1 MQATNPIWAEVQQ
14 SLQKTLS
21 KPSFETW
28 IRPAKFQCLENGVL
42 TLIAPNT
49 FSSDWLRKNYCETI
63 EKAAKEIC
71 GHDVKVVFKSET
83 NTSSDLTNQEKP
95 NEQNANHKLRSFP
108 SINQNNP
115 SKNQFKNPNGLNLR
129 YVFKRFVVGPN
140 SRLAHAAALALSLI
154 HI

>member
-1 MQATNPIWAEVQQ
+1 MRAINSIWAEVQQ

-28 IRPAKFQCLENGVL
+28 IRPAKFNRFENGLL
-42 TLIAPNT
+42 TLSAPNT

-83 NTSSDLTNQEKP
+83 NINSDSTNKE
-95 NEQNANHKLRSFP
+95 
-108 SINQNNP
+108 
-115 SKNQFKNPNGLNLR
+115 NLD
-129 YVFKRFVVGPN
+129 
-140 SRLAHAAALALSLI
+140 
-154 HI
+154 

>member
-14 SLQKTLS
+14 LLQKTLS

-28 IRPAKFQCLENGVL
+28 IRPAKFNCFENGLL

-71 GHDVKVVFKSET
+71 GHDVKVVFKSE
-83 NTSSDLTNQEKP
+83 NNNG
-95 NEQNANHKLRSFP
+95 NELINKDNFDEQKLNIKTKSL
-108 SINQNNP
+108 SNNIQDISLGNR
-115 SKNQFKNPNGLNLR
+115 SKNRN
-129 YVFKRFVVGPN
+129 
-140 SRLAHAAALALSLI
+140 I
-154 HI
+154 IW

>member
-28 IRPAKFQCLENGVL
+28 IRPAKFNCLEDGLL
-42 TLIAPNT
+42 TLITPNT

-71 GHDVKVVFKSET
+71 GHDVKVVFSQAR
-83 NTSSDLTNQEKP
+83 NCNR
-95 NEQNANHKLRSFP
+95 N
-108 SINQNNP
+108 IN
-115 SKNQFKNPNGLNLR
+115 
-129 YVFKRFVVGPN
+129 
-140 SRLAHAAALALSLI
+140 
-154 HI
+154 

>member
-28 IRPAKFQCLENGVL
+28 IRPAKFNCFENGLL

-83 NTSSDLTNQEKP
+83 NTINDLINKDNL
-95 NEQNANHKLRSFP
+95 NEHNSNNKIK
-108 SINQNNP
+108 SI
-115 SKNQFKNPNGLNLR
+115 SYNGQLLNS
-129 YVFKRFVVGPN
+129 N
-140 SRLAHAAALALSLI
+140 
-154 HI
+154 